1 MNALTSSV
9 STWRFKFNNRYL
21 YRVMISFPC
30 LTKQRNHS
38 VTYGIILSRL
48 VCCYKLPAG
57 PLSL

>member
-1 MNALTSSV
+1 MKTLTSSV
-9 STWRFKFNNRYL
+9 STWRFKSAIRCL

-30 LTKQRNHS
+30 LTTQQNYS

-48 VCCYKLPAG
+48 VCRYKLPAG